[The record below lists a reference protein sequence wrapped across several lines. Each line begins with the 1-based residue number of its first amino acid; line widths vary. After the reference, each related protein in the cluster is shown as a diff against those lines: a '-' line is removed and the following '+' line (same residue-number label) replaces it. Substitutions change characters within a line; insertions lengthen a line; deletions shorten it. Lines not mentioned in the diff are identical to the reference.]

1 MKDLDKAYD
10 EWEKEY
16 GKECQKR
23 LKDDP
28 KFPLVVTPEQAIL
41 ILEPDDAPENFYCDG
56 EISHYEAME
65 NWLGKL
71 KRAGLNPYHRTI
83 VKEYVFG
90 R

>member
-1 MKDLDKAYD
+1 MED
-10 EWEKEY
+10 WIKEY
-16 GKECQKR
+16 EEQQREYGLECKKR

-41 ILEPDDAPENFYCDG
+41 ILEPSDAPENFYCDG
-56 EISHYEAME
+56 EITPEEAME
-65 NWLGKL
+65 NWLNRL